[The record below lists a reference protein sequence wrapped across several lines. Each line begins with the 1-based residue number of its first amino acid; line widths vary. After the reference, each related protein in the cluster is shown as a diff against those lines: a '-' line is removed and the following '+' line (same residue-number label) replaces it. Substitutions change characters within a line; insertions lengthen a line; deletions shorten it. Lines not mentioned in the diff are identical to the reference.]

1 MKNGFR
7 YKKTNDLDFSHPG
20 YAWAIT
26 RNAYE
31 KIGGLYELSILGSG
45 DHNMLLGLFGL
56 GADSLHFKVHSGYKQ
71 SIALYESKLK
81 MLRFGYVP
89 TIIRNYFHG
98 SKKNRKNTERWNI
111 LVDNGFN
118 PLTHLTHAQDGL
130 LIPTSECPKKLLDDI
145 LSYFVERNEDEYF
158 K

>member
-89 TIIRNYFHG
+89 TIIRHYFHG
-98 SKKNRKNTERWNI
+98 SKKNRKYTERWNI